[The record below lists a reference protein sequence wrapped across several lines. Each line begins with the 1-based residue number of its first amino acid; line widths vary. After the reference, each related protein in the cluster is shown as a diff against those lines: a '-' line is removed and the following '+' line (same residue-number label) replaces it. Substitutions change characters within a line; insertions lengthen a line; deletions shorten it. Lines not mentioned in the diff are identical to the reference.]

1 MNSPATTECFLNAMG
16 LCCSIG
22 NDKKR
27 VADALFSEAGR
38 DQDLKRFLKRNTK
51 FLEGGEGCYLGQVG
65 EELPEIPVG
74 YEAYKSRNNRILFSA
89 FLQVEK
95 EVREAISEY
104 GSDRVAIIL
113 GTSTSGIAE
122 GEEAL
127 FERRDKG
134 TFPEIFSFSVQE
146 ITDGAEFLADFLD
159 LSNTAV
165 TISTACTSSNKTFAQ
180 AVEMIDAGLCDAA
193 IVGGVDSLCKM
204 TVNGFHALSALSL
217 EPCNPFSKN
226 RDGISIGEGGALFL
240 ITTKPME
247 VCIASVG
254 ESSDGYSMTSPD
266 PEGRGAEKAMRRAL
280 ELAGIQIE
288 DVNYIN
294 LHGTGTLQNDSME
307 AKAVSNVFGANVLC
321 SSTKSIVGHTLGAA
335 GAVEAAFCWLMLSK
349 KFNPKQKALPHIWDG
364 IPDDN
369 LHLKNFVKMGDL
381 LPALEGDLYVLS
393 NSFAFGGSNASLL
406 LKREGRY
413 D

>member
-1 MNSPATTECFLNAMG
+1 
-16 LCCSIG
+16 
-22 NDKKR
+22 
-27 VADALFSEAGR
+27 
-38 DQDLKRFLKRNTK
+38 
-51 FLEGGEGCYLGQVG
+51 
-65 EELPEIPVG
+65 
-74 YEAYKSRNNRILFSA
+74 
-89 FLQVEK
+89 
-95 EVREAISEY
+95 
-104 GSDRVAIIL
+104 
-113 GTSTSGIAE
+113 
-122 GEEAL
+122 
-127 FERRDKG
+127 
-134 TFPEIFSFSVQE
+134 
-146 ITDGAEFLADFLD
+146 
-159 LSNTAV
+159 
-165 TISTACTSSNKTFAQ
+165 
-180 AVEMIDAGLCDAA
+180 
-193 IVGGVDSLCKM
+193 
-204 TVNGFHALSALSL
+204 LSALSL

-240 ITTKPME
+240 ITTKSME
-247 VCIASVG
+247 VSIASVG

-280 ELAGIQIE
+280 KLASIQIE

-381 LPALEGDLYVLS
+381 LPVLEGDLYVLS

-406 LKREGRY
+406 LKREERY